1 MNTTAAPLAAAP
13 GASAPTTPLL
23 WPAVFIL
30 MWSTGYVAGKLG
42 LPYAGP
48 FTLLFLRFGV
58 AAAVLLAVAL
68 ATRAPWPRTARQ
80 WLHVVVVG
88 LLIQALQFSGLYA
101 GLALGVSAGVSAVI
115 VGLMPVCTALGA
127 VVFLGERI
135 GLRQVIGLTLGLAGV
150 ALVVAHK
157 LGGGGGGVA
166 GHLAVAL
173 ALLGIT
179 AGTLYQKRFC
189 PSFDLRTGAVIQ
201 FVPCLAVTAA
211 LALAFED
218 TTVHWTPSFQFALGW
233 LVLVLSIGA
242 VSLLNVLIR
251 RGSAVNVASLFYLTP
266 PTTAVIAWAL
276 FGETLAG
283 LSIVGMGL
291 SVFGVWLARSTP
303 SVQAAQQR

>member
-1 MNTTAAPLAAAP
+1 MTTTAAPLAAAP
-13 GASAPTTPLL
+13 CATAPTTTPPL

-80 WLHVVVVG
+80 WQHVVVVG

-101 GLALGVSAGVSAVI
+101 GLSLGVSAGVSAVI

-157 LGGGGGGVA
+157 LGGGGGGGGVA
-166 GHLAVAL
+166 GHLAVGL

-179 AGTLYQKRFC
+179 AGTLYQKKFC
-189 PSFDLRTGAVIQ
+189 ASMDLRSGGAIQ
-201 FVPCLAVTAA
+201 LGASTLVVGVLGAWHEGLAVQ
-211 LALAFED
+211 
-218 TTVHWTPSFQFALGW
+218 WTPALVGASLW
-233 LVLVLSIGA
+233 LSLVNSIGA
-242 VSLLNVLIR
+242 VSVMFLLLR
-251 RGSAVNVASLFYLTP
+251 RGEASRVASLFYLIP
-266 PTTAVIAWAL
+266 AVTAVMGYAVL
-276 FGETLAG
+276 GETLT
-283 LSIVGMGL
+283 
-291 SVFGVWLARSTP
+291 VW
-303 SVQAAQQR
+303 QG

>member
-1 MNTTAAPLAAAP
+1 MKTTAAPRAAAP
-13 GASAPTTPLL
+13 GATAPTTPLL

-135 GLRQVIGLTLGLAGV
+135 GLRQVVGLTLGLAGV

-166 GHLAVAL
+166 GHLAVGL

-179 AGTLYQKRFC
+179 AGTLYQKKFC
-189 PSFDLRTGAVIQ
+189 AGMDLRSGGAIQ
-201 FVPCLAVTAA
+201 LGASTLVVGVLGAWHEGLAVQ
-211 LALAFED
+211 
-218 TTVHWTPSFQFALGW
+218 WTPALVGASLW
-233 LVLVLSIGA
+233 LSLVNSIGA
-242 VSLLNVLIR
+242 VSVMFLLLR
-251 RGSAVNVASLFYLTP
+251 RGEASRVASLFYLIP
-266 PTTAVIAWAL
+266 AVTAVMGYAVL
-276 FGETLAG
+276 GETLTACQGVGVGVSAAG
-283 LSIVGMGL
+283 VY
-291 SVFGVWLARSTP
+291 LATRRVP
-303 SVQAAQQR
+303 A